1 MQPPTQPTSIPDL
14 RKLIRRRIWIRTMKT
29 CLRVALVSVVVMFVV
44 ALFRSPRFQVKSVRV
59 TGLQTLPQERVTFYA
74 QDLIGKPA
82 IYPPKRAVSQRI
94 LTIPEIE
101 SVQFNRFPSL
111 RMTVHVTERQPYFLV
126 EKRQGMRIKES
137 MSQRVNGFMDSSTA
151 HSIPTFWV
159 ADRHGVLFRVEHR
172 RLPGLALVQMMT
184 DREWRLGDRLEP
196 QDVRNVQQAF
206 DVVQRTKTPSPERY
220 FYDHG
225 FLSLRLPDQTL
236 VRLGNDEWERK
247 LRRVHRAIAF
257 LHKTGQAAEYLDFTS
272 VNVPTWKEKTKKV
285 NL

>member
-1 MQPPTQPTSIPDL
+1 MQPPTPPTSIPDL
-14 RKLIRRRIWIRTMKT
+14 QKLIRRRIWIRTMKT
-29 CLRVALVSVVVMFVV
+29 CLRVTLVSVMVMFVV
-44 ALFRSPRFQVKSVRV
+44 ALFWSPHFQVKSVRV
-59 TGLQTLPQERVTFYA
+59 TGLRTLPQERVMFYA

-101 SVQFNRFPSL
+101 SVRFNRLPSL
-111 RMTVHVTERQPYFLV
+111 RMTVHITERQPFFLL
-126 EKRQGMRIKES
+126 ES
-137 MSQRVNGFMDSSTA
+137 RPRTGGKGSSLVKPV
-151 HSIPTFWV
+151 PTFWV
-159 ADRHGVLFRVEHR
+159 VDRHGVLFRVEHR
-172 RLPGLALVQMMT
+172 RLPGLPPVQMLT
-184 DREWRLGDRLEP
+184 DREWRLGDRLAAH
-196 QDVRNVQQAF
+196 DLRNVQRAF
-206 DVVQRTKTPSPERY
+206 AVVRQTKTPSPERY

-247 LRRVHRAIAF
+247 LRRLHRALAF
-257 LHKTGQAAEYLDFTS
+257 LHKTGQSAEYLDFTS

>member
-1 MQPPTQPTSIPDL
+1 MQPPAQPTSIPDL
-14 RKLIRRRIWIRTMKT
+14 QKLIRRRIWIRTMKT
-29 CLRVALVSVVVMFVV
+29 LLRMTLLSIVVLFIV
-44 ALFRSPRFQVKSVRV
+44 ALFWSPRFQVKSVRI
-59 TGLQTLPQERVTFYA
+59 TGLRTLPKERVMFYA

-82 IYPPKRAVSQRI
+82 ICPPRRAVSQRI

-101 SVQFNRFPSL
+101 SVRFNRLPSL
-111 RMTVHVTERQPYFLV
+111 RMTVHVTERQPYFLL
-126 EKRQGMRIKES
+126 ERRQGTRASGSHSRLPI
-137 MSQRVNGFMDSSTA
+137 A
-151 HSIPTFWV
+151 HSIPVFWV

-184 DREWRLGDRLEP
+184 DREWQLGDRLEA
-196 QDVRNVQQAF
+196 QDLRNVLQAF
-206 DVVQRTKTPSPERY
+206 DVVRQTKTPTPERY

-257 LHKTGQAAEYLDFTS
+257 LHKTGQTAEYLDFTS

>member
-29 CLRVALVSVVVMFVV
+29 CLRVALASVVVICVV

-59 TGLQTLPQERVTFYA
+59 TGPRTLPKERVMFYA
-74 QDLIGKPA
+74 QDFIGQPA
-82 IYPPKRAVSQRI
+82 VCPPKRAVSQRI

-101 SVQFNRFPSL
+101 SVRFNRLPSL

-126 EKRQGMRIKES
+126 ERRRGTR
-137 MSQRVNGFMDSSTA
+137 DSDSHSRLPTA
-151 HSIPTFWV
+151 NSIPVFWV

-184 DREWRLGDRLEP
+184 DREWRLGDRLEV
-196 QDVRNVQQAF
+196 QDLRNVLQAF
-206 DVVQRTKTPSPERY
+206 NVVQQTKTQSPERY

-225 FLSLRLPDQTL
+225 FLSLRLPNQTL

-257 LHKTGQAAEYLDFTS
+257 LHKTGQTAEYLDFTS
-272 VNVPTWKEKTKKV
+272 GNVPTWKEKTKKV